1 MTLAVFSEVEGNII
15 LAGLEK
21 AGATLIGEGEI
32 RLREGTSLE
41 LTRREKI
48 YRKLSETSW
57 LRYPLLKKE
66 DTASTVWYN
75 DQGDLMLDDN
85 VSSTDQSDNLS
96 MAYTETSLSSV
107 FGKLTRG
114 RKPPASKSESVTDGY
129 FNSYFSLPRRLFKS
143 ELNLYNSSRQATLRC
158 DEGLPVL
165 ASGFSKE
172 ENLDP
177 GFFGLIDD
185 PGVLRLH
192 FDDYPDSVY
201 VTENFDRPD
210 FEVTSNK
217 DWIRKSY
224 DELDININRAD
235 VEVLYNRVAS

>member
-21 AGATLIGEGEI
+21 AGANLIGEGEI
-32 RLREGTSLE
+32 RLREGTSLG
-41 LTRREKI
+41 LTSREKI
-48 YRKLSETSW
+48 YRKFNRTSW
-57 LRYPLLKKE
+57 LRSPLLKKDE
-66 DTASTVWYN
+66 TSTVWYN
-75 DQGDLMLDDN
+75 DQENMIDDK
-85 VSSTDQSDNLS
+85 VSSIDQSDNLS
-96 MAYTETSLSSV
+96 MEYTETSLASV
-107 FGKLTRG
+107 FGTLTRG

-143 ELNLYNSSRQATLRC
+143 ELNLYNSPRQVTLRC
-158 DEGLPVL
+158 DKGLPVL
-165 ASGFSKE
+165 ASGFTQE

-177 GFFGLIDD
+177 GYFGLIDD
-185 PGVLRLH
+185 PGVLRID

-224 DELDININRAD
+224 DELDININRAN
-235 VEVLYNRVAS
+235 VEILYNRVAS